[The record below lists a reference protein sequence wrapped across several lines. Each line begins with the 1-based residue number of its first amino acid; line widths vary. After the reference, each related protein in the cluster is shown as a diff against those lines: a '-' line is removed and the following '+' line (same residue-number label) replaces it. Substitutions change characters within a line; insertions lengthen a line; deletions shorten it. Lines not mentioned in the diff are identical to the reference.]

1 MKKLTKEILQ
11 ERSNIKKTK
20 EEFQEESNTIHN
32 NQYIIIGE
40 YIGTTNKIE
49 ILHKIC
55 NNIFTQTRDK
65 HIGRK
70 QGCPI
75 CFGKNRLTKE
85 ILQER
90 SDVKYNREYIIL
102 GDYVNNST
110 PILIK
115 HKVCGSEYLQIPNN
129 HLRDRKCFN
138 CNGTP
143 KKSNTDFQI
152 VSNKI
157 HNNEYVLISDYIGSN
172 NIVTLKHNVCNKEF
186 DIIAYS
192 HIKGGKCKYC
202 FNSKGE
208 NSINDFLLEN
218 KINFIK
224 GKSFDGCKFK
234 NKLRFDFYLPD
245 NNMCIEYD
253 GIQHFE
259 PVEYFGGEDS
269 LISNRIKDEI
279 KNKWCSD
286 NNTKLLRISYREN
299 IEDKLKELFN
309 I

>member
-1 MKKLTKEILQ
+1 MKMITKEILQ
-11 ERSNIKKTK
+11 D
-20 EEFQEESNTIHN
+20 ESNKKHN
-32 NQYIIIGE
+32 NNYIIIGE
-40 YIGTTNKIE
+40 YINTRSKIE
-49 ILHKIC
+49 ILHKVC
-55 NNIFTQTRDK
+55 NNIFIQNRDK

-75 CFGKNRLTKE
+75 CFGKHRLTKE

-90 SDVKYNREYIIL
+90 SNIKYNKEYIIL
-102 GDYVNNST
+102 GDYINSST
-110 PILIK
+110 PILIR
-115 HKVCGSEYLQIPNN
+115 HKICGSEYLQIPNN
-129 HLRDRKCFN
+129 HLRDRKCFK
-138 CNGTP
+138 CYGTP
-143 KKSNTDFQI
+143 KKSNNEFQMA
-152 VSNKI
+152 SNKT
-157 HNNEYVLISDYIGSN
+157 HNNEYILISNYIGSN
-172 NIVTLKHNVCNKEF
+172 DIVTLKHKVCNKEF
-186 DIIAYS
+186 DIIAFS

-202 FNSKGE
+202 TNSKGE
-208 NSINDFLLEN
+208 NSINNFLLEN

-253 GIQHFE
+253 GVQHFE
-259 PVEYFGGEDS
+259 PIEYFGGKDS

-286 NNTKLLRISYREN
+286 NSVKLLRISYREN
-299 IEDKLKELFN
+299 IEDILKKLFN